1 MSIVGQMRGLADHRV
16 YRCQCPLTFSL
27 RTLLTVPGSMCVELG
42 GEVGDKGD
50 GCLCAESS
58 GEAGDKGDGR
68 GGGDRASEES
78 KRRRR

>member
-1 MSIVGQMRGLADHRV
+1 
-16 YRCQCPLTFSL
+16 
-27 RTLLTVPGSMCVELG
+27 MCVELG

-78 KRRRR
+78 MRRRR